1 MNNLARTFRALSGR
15 EKFLVS
21 VSVLIRFALV
31 AFDLAGI
38 FLVGVVVSLI
48 SGTVIAATS
57 PLTKLL
63 DWLGALGFKN
73 GYVAIAGIAILFF
86 VFKGLLS
93 VFLNYMTATYV
104 ARIEAAKSAKLY
116 RLLTGARL
124 NQVEKY
130 SQQEVIQGLTLSMN
144 AAFSQ
149 TITIA
154 SAMLGEIAL
163 LITVSAYLAYTNFIL
178 FLGVG
183 FFFGFVGLLM
193 QLTIGKAS
201 GASATR
207 AYKGGIYTQG
217 LILTTLANFRQ
228 LVTSGR
234 DKSFSSAFSASR
246 QETAHQNAVYATITT
261 LPRYITEISVMVGV
275 GILVLQRS
283 PETGLGVSAATIA
296 VFLAGI
302 FRIVASMLP
311 LQAGLS
317 ALRRVEP
324 EAEMGFTLLAEF
336 QNQVAHEQS
345 IQHSGPISIT
355 ARDLSFGY
363 SSSESRVLDR
373 VSFQI
378 EPGSYV
384 AITGKSGEGKSTLAD
399 LILGLREP
407 TSGTILLNGN
417 LPRLT
422 TLSTPSSVG
431 YVPQSTSLF
440 SGTLLENLVLESG
453 PTVVNDTALK
463 SAIAA
468 SDLEGFIKG
477 LDDGLETVIGPGG
490 VELSGGQAQRVGLAR
505 ALYLQPTLLVLDEAT
520 SALDSE
526 TEEVIHAALLALRGR
541 VTCVVIAHRPQ
552 TLRDADLILKVQ
564 GGRVET
570 MPNLEHS

>member
-21 VSVLIRFALV
+21 VSILIRFALV

-63 DWLGALGFKN
+63 DWLGAIGFKN
-73 GYVAIAGIAILFF
+73 GYVAIAGIAIIFF
-86 VFKGLLS
+86 VVKGVLS

-104 ARIEAAKSAKLY
+104 ARIEAAKSAKLFT
-116 RLLTGARL
+116 LLMGGRL
-124 NQVEKY
+124 NQIEKY
-130 SQQEVIQGLTLSMN
+130 SQQEVIQGLTASMN
-144 AAFSQ
+144 AAFAQ
-149 TITIA
+149 TISIA

-163 LITVSAYLAYTNFIL
+163 LVGVSGYLAYTNFVL
-178 FLGVG
+178 FIGVG
-183 FFFGFVGLLM
+183 VFFGCVGLLM

-201 GASATR
+201 GSSAGR
-207 AYKGGIYTQG
+207 AYTSGIYTQG
-217 LILTTLANFRQ
+217 LILTARANFRQ
-228 LVTSGR
+228 LVTSSR
-234 DKSFSSAFSASR
+234 HKSFEKAFNASR
-246 QETAHQNAVYATITT
+246 KETAHQNAVYATITT
-261 LPRYITEISVMVGV
+261 LPRYITEIAVMVGV

-317 ALRRVEP
+317 ALKRVEP
-324 EAEMGFTLLAEF
+324 EAEAGFTLLAEF
-336 QNQVAHEQS
+336 RANDLLSQSLEAAGPVEIVAD
-345 IQHSGPISIT
+345 
-355 ARDLSFGY
+355 DLSFAYG
-363 SSSESRVLDR
+363 SVETKVLDR
-373 VSFQI
+373 VSFRI

-407 TSGTILLNGN
+407 TSGSILLNGN
-417 LPRLT
+417 RPRET
-422 TLSTPSSVG
+422 TLASPSPVG

-440 SGTLLENLVLESG
+440 SGTLLENLVLEVS
-453 PTVVNDTALK
+453 PQDVNQDSLWSSIASSNLK
-463 SAIAA
+463 A
-468 SDLEGFIKG
+468 FI
-477 LDDGLETVIGPGG
+477 DGLEDGIDTVIGPGG

-505 ALYLQPTLLVLDEAT
+505 ALYLQPRMLVLDEAT

-526 TEEVIHAALLALRGR
+526 TEEAIHSALLALKGR
-541 VTCVVIAHRPQ
+541 VTCLVIAHRPQ
-552 TLRDADLILKVQ
+552 TLRDADMILKVQ
-564 GGRVET
+564 GGKVSSSVNPT
-570 MPNLEHS
+570 V

>member
-1 MNNLARTFRALSGR
+1 
-15 EKFLVS
+15 
-21 VSVLIRFALV
+21 
-31 AFDLAGI
+31 
-38 FLVGVVVSLI
+38 
-48 SGTVIAATS
+48 
-57 PLTKLL
+57 
-63 DWLGALGFKN
+63 
-73 GYVAIAGIAILFF
+73 
-86 VFKGLLS
+86 
-93 VFLNYMTATYV
+93 
-104 ARIEAAKSAKLY
+104 
-116 RLLTGARL
+116 
-124 NQVEKY
+124 
-130 SQQEVIQGLTLSMN
+130 
-144 AAFSQ
+144 
-149 TITIA
+149 
-154 SAMLGEIAL
+154 MLGEIAL
-163 LITVSAYLAYTNFIL
+163 LIAVSAYLAYTNFIL

-183 FFFGFVGLLM
+183 FFFGLVGLLM

-228 LVTSGR
+228 LVTSSR
-234 DKSFSSAFSASR
+234 HSSFSRAFSASR
-246 QETAHQNAVYATITT
+246 RETAHQNAVYATITT

-283 PETGLGVSAATIA
+283 PETGLGVSASTIA

-336 QNQVAHEQS
+336 KDQGLHGQLNEPK
-345 IQHSGPISIT
+345 GPISIT
-355 ARDLSFGY
+355 AHELSFGY
-363 SSSESRVLDR
+363 NSSESMVLKG
-373 VSFQI
+373 VSFHI

-407 TSGTILLNGN
+407 TSGTICLNDN

-440 SGTLLENLVLESG
+440 SGTLLENLVLEVG
-453 PTVVNDTALK
+453 PTVGSDTALS

-468 SDLEGFIKG
+468 SDLESFVDSLEDG
-477 LDDGLETVIGPGG
+477 LDTVIGPGG
-490 VELSGGQAQRVGLAR
+490 VELSEAR
-505 ALYLQPTLLVLDEAT
+505 LNELGWHALCTYSQ
-520 SALDSE
+520 SF
-526 TEEVIHAALLALRGR
+526 
-541 VTCVVIAHRPQ
+541 
-552 TLRDADLILKVQ
+552 
-564 GGRVET
+564 
-570 MPNLEHS
+570 

>member
-1 MNNLARTFRALSGR
+1 
-15 EKFLVS
+15 
-21 VSVLIRFALV
+21 
-31 AFDLAGI
+31 
-38 FLVGVVVSLI
+38 
-48 SGTVIAATS
+48 
-57 PLTKLL
+57 
-63 DWLGALGFKN
+63 
-73 GYVAIAGIAILFF
+73 
-86 VFKGLLS
+86 
-93 VFLNYMTATYV
+93 
-104 ARIEAAKSAKLY
+104 
-116 RLLTGARL
+116 
-124 NQVEKY
+124 
-130 SQQEVIQGLTLSMN
+130 
-144 AAFSQ
+144 
-149 TITIA
+149 
-154 SAMLGEIAL
+154 MLGEVAL
-163 LITVSAYLAYTNFIL
+163 LVAISAYLAYTNFIL

-183 FFFGFVGLLM
+183 FFFGLVGLLM

-246 QETAHQNAVYATITT
+246 KETAYQNAVYATITT
-261 LPRYITEISVMVGV
+261 LPRYITEIAVMVGV

-324 EAEMGFTLLAEF
+324 EAKMGFTLLSEF
-336 QNQVAHEQS
+336 QDKVSHEQS
-345 IQHSGPISIT
+345 IESRGPISIT
-355 ARDLSFGY
+355 AHDLSFGY
-363 SSSESRVLDR
+363 NSSESMVLDR
-373 VSFQI
+373 VSFHI

-407 TSGTILLNGN
+407 NSGTILLNEH

-440 SGTLLENLVLESG
+440 SGTLLENLVLEVE
-453 PTVVNDTALK
+453 PMVVSESALR

-468 SDLEGFIKG
+468 SDLEAFING
-477 LDDGLETVIGPGG
+477 LDDGLDTLIGPGG

-505 ALYLQPTLLVLDEAT
+505 ALYLLPRLLVLDEAT
-520 SALDSE
+520 SALDVE
-526 TEEVIHAALLALRGR
+526 TEEVIHSALLKLRGR
-541 VTCVVIAHRPQ
+541 VTCIVIAHRPQ
-552 TLRDADLILKVQ
+552 TLRDADMILTVQ
-564 GGRVET
+564 GGKVFAS
-570 MPNLEHS
+570 PNQER

>member
-1 MNNLARTFRALSGR
+1 MNNLSRTFRALSGR
-15 EKFLVS
+15 EKFFVS
-21 VSVLIRFALV
+21 VSILIRFALV

-63 DWLGALGFKN
+63 EWLAALGFKN
-73 GYVAIAGIAILFF
+73 GYVAIAGIAIIFF

-104 ARIEAAKSAKLY
+104 ARIEAAKSAKLFK
-116 RLLTGARL
+116 LLMGGRL
-124 NQVEKY
+124 NQIEKY
-130 SQQEVIQGLTLSMN
+130 SQQEVIQGLTASMN
-144 AAFSQ
+144 AAFAQ
-149 TITIA
+149 TISIA

-163 LITVSAYLAYTNFIL
+163 LVGVSAYLAYTNFVL
-178 FLGVG
+178 FIGVAV
-183 FFFGFVGLLM
+183 FFGLVGLLM
-193 QLTIGKAS
+193 QLTIGRAS
-201 GASATR
+201 GSSAGR
-207 AYKGGIYTQG
+207 AYKSGLYTQG
-217 LILTTLANFRQ
+217 LILTTIANFRQ
-228 LVTSGR
+228 LVTSTR
-234 DKSFSSAFSASR
+234 HKSLEHAFNASR
-246 QETAHQNAVYATITT
+246 KETAHQNALYATITT
-261 LPRYITEISVMVGV
+261 LPRYITEIAVMVGV

-317 ALRRVEP
+317 ALKRVEP
-324 EAEMGFTLLAEF
+324 EAEMGFTMLSEF
-336 QNQVAHEQS
+336 QAVELPPQTFKTNS
-345 IQHSGPISIT
+345 PIEIV

-363 SSSESRVLDR
+363 GTSDTKVLDR

-407 TSGTILLNGN
+407 TSGSILLNGTS
-417 LPRLT
+417 PRQT
-422 TLSTPSSVG
+422 TLASPSRVG

-440 SGTLLENLVLESG
+440 SGTLLENLVLEVS
-453 PTVVNDTALK
+453 PKEVDHVALW

-468 SDLEGFIKG
+468 SNLKAFIE
-477 LDDGLETVIGPGG
+477 GLEEGIDTVIGPGG

-505 ALYLQPTLLVLDEAT
+505 ALYLKPKLLVLDEAT
-520 SALDSE
+520 SALDAE
-526 TEEVIHAALLALRGR
+526 TEEAIHSALLALKGR
-541 VTCVVIAHRPQ
+541 VTCLVIAHRPQ
-552 TLRDADLILKVQ
+552 TLRDADMVLKVQ
-564 GGRVET
+564 GGKVSSA
-570 MPNLEHS
+570 MNSAN

>member
-1 MNNLARTFRALSGR
+1 
-15 EKFLVS
+15 
-21 VSVLIRFALV
+21 
-31 AFDLAGI
+31 
-38 FLVGVVVSLI
+38 
-48 SGTVIAATS
+48 
-57 PLTKLL
+57 
-63 DWLGALGFKN
+63 
-73 GYVAIAGIAILFF
+73 
-86 VFKGLLS
+86 
-93 VFLNYMTATYV
+93 
-104 ARIEAAKSAKLY
+104 
-116 RLLTGARL
+116 
-124 NQVEKY
+124 
-130 SQQEVIQGLTLSMN
+130 
-144 AAFSQ
+144 
-149 TITIA
+149 
-154 SAMLGEIAL
+154 
-163 LITVSAYLAYTNFIL
+163 
-178 FLGVG
+178 
-183 FFFGFVGLLM
+183 
-193 QLTIGKAS
+193 
-201 GASATR
+201 
-207 AYKGGIYTQG
+207 
-217 LILTTLANFRQ
+217 
-228 LVTSGR
+228 
-234 DKSFSSAFSASR
+234 
-246 QETAHQNAVYATITT
+246 
-261 LPRYITEISVMVGV
+261 
-275 GILVLQRS
+275 
-283 PETGLGVSAATIA
+283 
-296 VFLAGI
+296 
-302 FRIVASMLP
+302 
-311 LQAGLS
+311 
-317 ALRRVEP
+317 
-324 EAEMGFTLLAEF
+324 MGFTLLAEF

-422 TLSTPSSVG
+422 SSVG

-520 SALDSE
+520 SASE

>member
-21 VSVLIRFALV
+21 VSILIRFALV
-31 AFDLAGI
+31 AFDLTGI

-73 GYVAIAGIAILFF
+73 GYVAIAGIAIIFF
-86 VFKGLLS
+86 VVKGVLA

-104 ARIEAAKSAKLY
+104 ARIEAAKSAKLFK
-116 RLLTGARL
+116 LLMGGRL
-124 NQVEKY
+124 NQIEKY
-130 SQQEVIQGLTLSMN
+130 SQQEVIQGLTASIN
-144 AAFSQ
+144 AAFAQ
-149 TITIA
+149 TISIA

-163 LITVSAYLAYTNFIL
+163 LVGVSGYLAYTNFVL
-178 FLGVG
+178 FIGVG
-183 FFFGFVGLLM
+183 VFFGCVGLLM
-193 QLTIGKAS
+193 HLTIGKAS
-201 GASATR
+201 GSSAGR
-207 AYKGGIYTQG
+207 AYKSGIYTQG
-217 LILTTLANFRQ
+217 LILTARANFRQ
-228 LVTSGR
+228 LVTSTR
-234 DKSFSSAFSASR
+234 HKSFEKAFNASR
-246 QETAHQNAVYATITT
+246 KETAHQNAVYATITT
-261 LPRYITEISVMVGV
+261 LPRYITEIAVMVGV

-317 ALRRVEP
+317 ALKRVEP
-324 EAEMGFTLLAEF
+324 EAEMGFTLLSEF
-336 QNQVAHEQS
+336 RANDLLSQSLEAAGPVEIVAD
-345 IQHSGPISIT
+345 
-355 ARDLSFGY
+355 DLSFAYG
-363 SSSESRVLDR
+363 SVENKVIDR
-373 VSFQI
+373 VSFRI

-407 TSGTILLNGN
+407 TSGSILLNGN
-417 LPRLT
+417 RPRET
-422 TLSTPSSVG
+422 TLASPSPVG

-440 SGTLLENLVLESG
+440 SGTLLENLVLEVS
-453 PTVVNDTALK
+453 PKDVNQDSLWSSVASSNLK
-463 SAIAA
+463 A
-468 SDLEGFIKG
+468 FI
-477 LDDGLETVIGPGG
+477 DGLEDGIDTVIGPGG

-505 ALYLQPTLLVLDEAT
+505 ALYLQPRMLVLDEAT

-526 TEEVIHAALLALRGR
+526 TEEAIHTALLALKGR
-541 VTCVVIAHRPQ
+541 VTCLVIAHRPQ
-552 TLRDADLILKVQ
+552 TLRDADMILKVQ
-564 GGRVET
+564 GGKVSFS
-570 MPNLEHS
+570 MNLTT